1 MIYLPK
7 SQDEIIDID
16 VVASTETVSNFLSE
30 NMTYQVISSITYNGI
45 DITKRIAC
53 YNVTDRNENE
63 LKKAIQN
70 LFAAPEELI
79 QINSNIVLNKIAFI
93 NQ

>member
-1 MIYLPK
+1 MDIK
-7 SQDEIIDID
+7 EIFEDKIKIE
-16 VVASTETVSNFLSE
+16 A
-30 NMTYQVISSITYNGI
+30 
-45 DITKRIAC
+45 
-53 YNVTDRNENE
+53 NVTDRNENE

-93 NQ
+93 KSITEENKQ